1 MNQLKYCVM
10 TISLNPI
17 IRPGTA
23 KYISIG
29 NYLVE
34 CVRSGYLKPGTRLPT
49 HREFAEQIGV
59 SVQTVSHAYGYAEK
73 KGALES
79 WVGNGTFVKS
89 GFVDESTDTEFM
101 LTQEMKETPDEID
114 MSIAHP
120 VVTDRHIT
128 LFNQALMEIAGQT
141 NNRSLISKAK
151 PVTGQPHHIESGA
164 RFLSSQGLDVGT
176 DQILLTNGACHGL
189 TLALST
195 VVEHGDLVA
204 CGHLVDHGLI
214 SRSRMLGFKLQPLEM
229 DEFGITPGAFEWAC
243 KHKPIKALCCTPSMA
258 NPNSAHMDIS
268 RREAIANIAKQYEI
282 YVIEDDVYGAL
293 EPNRVPPLAALLPEQ
308 AFYVTSLTKVVAPGM
323 RTGYLTVPRHFLQ
336 HAIGRLAATSWS
348 ATPLPFEVAHLWIEN
363 GTLNRL
369 VRFQVNEFAKRQR
382 IAKATLEGHVYSS
395 HPNGQH
401 IWLRL
406 PEQWSSDDLVASAK
420 RSGVQITG
428 YKPFVLDT
436 NQPMPYVRISL
447 GAETNRGYIKHGLSV
462 IAEILDTN
470 PPTSHFLV

>member
-1 MNQLKYCVM
+1 M
-10 TISLNPI
+10 TISLKPI
-17 IRPGTA
+17 IRPGTP

-29 NYLVE
+29 NYLVD

-59 SVQTVSHAYGYAEK
+59 SVQTVSHAYSFAEK

-89 GFVDESTDTEFM
+89 GFVDDNTDTEFM
-101 LTQEMKETPDEID
+101 LTQEMKDTPDEID

-128 LFNQALMEIAGQT
+128 LFNQALVQIAAQPD
-141 NNRSLISKAK
+141 NRSLIGKAK
-151 PVTGQPHHIESGA
+151 PVMGQPHHIDSG
-164 RFLSSQGLDVGT
+164 RHYLQTQGLDVGH
-176 DQILLTNGACHGL
+176 DQLLLTNGACHGL

-204 CGHLVDHGLI
+204 CGQLVDHGLI
-214 SRSRMLGFKLQPLEM
+214 SRSRMLGFKLLPLEM
-229 DEFGITPGAFEWAC
+229 DEFGITPEAFEWAC
-243 KHKPIKALCCTPSMA
+243 QHRPVKALCCTPSMA
-258 NPNSAHMDIS
+258 NPNSAHMDQA
-268 RREAIANIAKQYEI
+268 RREAIARLAEKYDI

-293 EPNRVPPLAALLPEQ
+293 EPNRVAPLTTLIPQQ
-308 AFYVTSLTKVVAPGM
+308 AFYVTSFTKVVAPGM

-363 GTLNRL
+363 GTLDRL
-369 VRFQVNEFAKRQR
+369 IRFQMNEFAKRQKLASSILR
-382 IAKATLEGHVYSS
+382 SHSYSA
-395 HPNGQH
+395 HPHGQH
-401 IWLRL
+401 IWLKL
-406 PEQWSSDDLVASAK
+406 PDHWQSDDLVASAK
-420 RSGVQITG
+420 RSGVQLTS
-428 YKPFVLDT
+428 YKPFVLDMNT
-436 NQPMPYVRISL
+436 PQPFVRISL

-462 IAEILDTN
+462 IAEILDTK